1 MGIEQICN
9 AINNAIDQARKPLAT
24 IPAILLICSAIKRPG
39 LSAMLI
45 ASKII
50 RRAAEKG
57 IPTGTAADGS
67 ASLWLSLEAI
77 RAEEYVGAI
86 KLDSRVQASLPI
98 GGMQVMASGSNSG
111 GPLVARGFNVNMPHI
126 DGIVG

>member
-1 MGIEQICN
+1 MSIEQICN

-67 ASLWLSLEAI
+67 ASLWLALEAI

-98 GGMQVMASGSNSG
+98 GGMQVMANGSNSG

>member
-1 MGIEQICN
+1 MSIEQICN

-24 IPAILLICSAIKRPG
+24 IPSILLICSAIKRPG

-67 ASLWLSLEAI
+67 ANLWLSLEAI
-77 RAEEYVGAI
+77 RAEEYVSAI

-111 GPLVARGFNVNMPHI
+111 GPLVATGFNVNMPHV